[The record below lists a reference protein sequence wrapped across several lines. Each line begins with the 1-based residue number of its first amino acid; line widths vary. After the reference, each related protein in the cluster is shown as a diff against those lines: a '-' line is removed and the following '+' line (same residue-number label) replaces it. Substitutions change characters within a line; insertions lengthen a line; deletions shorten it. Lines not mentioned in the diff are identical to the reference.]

1 MAKKINYIC
10 PKCGGRKFITTA
22 TVTQDWLVDAHGSF
36 INQVTACN
44 DIVASP
50 DTDNIWSCPFC
61 GEEGTHDLEDMIFE
75 IFNDKRFRLNG
86 EEISQMFNLAIWTSS
101 EVAEEDGFQCLGYS
115 LYDEDRELLDGGFYE
130 YPESKES
137 ETVADFL
144 GDVLDFAFDEE
155 DFIKNEIVKAGKNSS
170 ILISDLDRW
179 EDFDD

>member
-61 GEEGTHDLEDMIFE
+61 GEEGISLEKFSETHDLEDMIFE

-101 EVAEEDGFQCLGYS
+101 EVA
-115 LYDEDRELLDGGFYE
+115 
-130 YPESKES
+130 
-137 ETVADFL
+137 
-144 GDVLDFAFDEE
+144 
-155 DFIKNEIVKAGKNSS
+155 
-170 ILISDLDRW
+170 
-179 EDFDD
+179 